1 VVVLSVSH
9 RVASHGPARWWSPS
23 LFVVVAGGGIGSVSE
38 EEAVRASGGT
48 ERVMVAHFGLGSNV
62 TVASARA
69 KG

>member
-1 VVVLSVSH
+1 MVVLSVSH
-9 RVASHGPARWWSPS
+9 RVSYRGTARWWSLL

-38 EEAVRASGGT
+38 EEAVRASGG
-48 ERVMVAHFGLGSNV
+48 RVVVAHFGLGSNV